1 MSQDE
6 VNKGWILKQHCEAS
20 GPENLADG
28 QIIEVMFADGSV
40 KKGIKIDFDWRWKP
54 EEHERISQYRL
65 LSQFATMTADQLMMF
80 IASKKKDIGQMEAEI
95 ASGKLALRTAM
106 GELNRRLNEDCG
118 VTLNEVM
125 KPTGLTTR

>member
-6 VNKGWILKQHCEAS
+6 VKKGWILKQHCEAS

-28 QIIEVMFADGSV
+28 QMIEVMFADGSV
-40 KKGIKIDFDWRWKP
+40 IKGLKIDFDWSWKP
-54 EEHERISQYRL
+54 EEENRISQYRL
-65 LSQFATMTADQLMMF
+65 LSQFATMTADQLMTF
-80 IASKKKDIGQMEAEI
+80 IATKKKEIGQMEAEI
-95 ASGKLALRTAM
+95 ASGKLGLRTAM
-106 GELNRRLNEDCG
+106 GELNRRLSEDCG